1 MPFPPYAYVPGHW
14 PHPTRDPQGH
24 SYGRPEIVAQP
35 LSDNPD
41 TWPHNE
47 VFVHALDLF
56 DHGYYWEA
64 HEGLEA
70 LWIAAG
76 RQGPIADLLS
86 ALIKLAAA
94 AIKVR
99 QGKPDSA
106 AKLTMQAGERL
117 DDVRP
122 GLCADAAARLT
133 RAWED
138 FELRHDCAQ
147 PDSMRVVVVHA
158 GSLAALVR

>member
-24 SYGRPEIVAQP
+24 SYGRPEITGRP
-35 LSDNPD
+35 LDDDPT
-41 TWPHNE
+41 TWGDNE
-47 VFVHALDLF
+47 VFVRALELF

-76 RQGPIADLLS
+76 REGPIADLLS

-94 AIKVR
+94 AIKLR
-99 QGKPDSA
+99 QQKPDSA
-106 AKLTMQAGERL
+106 AKLFAQASERL
-117 DDVRP
+117 RRREDPITRRARILATNTEGRRTELSPTAPVQVVFETRLGPIKPP
-122 GLCADAAARLT
+122 G
-133 RAWED
+133 
-138 FELRHDCAQ
+138 
-147 PDSMRVVVVHA
+147 P
-158 GSLAALVR
+158 